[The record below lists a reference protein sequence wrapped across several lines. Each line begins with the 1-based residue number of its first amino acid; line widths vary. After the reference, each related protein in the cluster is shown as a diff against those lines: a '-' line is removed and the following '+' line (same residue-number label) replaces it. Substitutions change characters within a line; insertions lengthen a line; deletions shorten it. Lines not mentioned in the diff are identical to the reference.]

1 MKTGLAASLGT
12 SLALGFCTLAQADF
26 SYTQTRKMT
35 GGVMAGMAGGMAPQA
50 SKISMKGQ
58 KMKTADANTA
68 TILDLEAQTITTIN
82 NAQKTYT
89 VQSLVQTAASAGDL
103 DVKADLKETGQKKTV
118 NGFNADETIMTMDV
132 DAPQMG
138 KMQMEIDMWLS
149 KEVPGMQE
157 MRSFYT
163 KNGDKLPWRALAGGG
178 NPGMASAIAQLQKKM
193 ATMNAVPVQQIIR
206 MKAPDGMAG
215 GRGAPALSASQAS
228 QMQSGMEQARKQL
241 EAMVAQGGM
250 AATIAKKQLDRMGPA
265 PGVNNGAGG
274 SASSNWLFEMT
285 LDSTEFSSADIPDAT
300 FAIPAGFQKN

>member
-157 MRSFYT
+157 MRAFYT
-163 KNGDKLPWRALAGGG
+163 KNGDKFPWRALAGGG

-206 MKAPDGMAG
+206 MKAPEAMGG
-215 GRGAPALSASQAS
+215 GRGMPAMSAAQTS
-228 QMQSGMEQARKQL
+228 QMQNGMEQARKQL

-250 AATIAKKQLDRMGPA
+250 AATIAKKQLDKMGPSA
-265 PGVNNGAGG
+265 GAGG
-274 SASSNWLFEMT
+274 AAASNWLFEMT
-285 LDSTEFSSADIPDAT
+285 LDSTEFSSADIPDAV